1 MERCAYCG
9 KLEEILPE
17 VDPDDGSLICE
28 ECYEK
33 FNIDEEF
40 VY

>member
-17 VDPDDGSLICE
+17 VDPDGYLICE